1 VPDPCP
7 SCGSALSLGGTFCKG
22 CGYDLDLQVA
32 DWQGE
37 GAELPD
43 SDYEER
49 EYQRVLAQ
57 EGLADEPGAVSGVPW
72 AVVVIV
78 VLTTVALG
86 VVLVAR

>member
-1 VPDPCP
+1 M
-7 SCGSALSLGGTFCKG
+7 
-22 CGYDLDLQVA
+22 DLQVA

-57 EGLADEPGAVSGVPW
+57 EGLAADGSGAASGLPFK
-72 AVVVIV
+72 AAAIV
-78 VLTTVALG
+78 VLIAVVLAI
-86 VVLVAR
+86 VLVAR